1 MEDAIELLT
10 DFEDN
15 SARLYDKAALNFKDD
30 PIIFEFLSTLASDE
44 RSHRDYLVKAAS
56 LLRKRIP
63 GRVVAID
70 RATVERAWAALAAQK
85 RMLASKILAK
95 PMLFDFIVANEFS
108 EWNDLFLFAV
118 NVAKEDCAEFI
129 PAVVTTQRHKRF
141 IERFI
146 ESQPDLGV
154 QLKTLRELETV
165 WEEKILIVD
174 DDAMVAEALAA
185 IVEDE
190 GLVERASNG
199 KEALEMIG
207 SKYYAVI
214 ITDIDMPVMDGLEFY
229 SEAVERFPKIKGRFL
244 FFSGVIDAERRDFF
258 SKHGLRHLCKPS
270 SLNEIKKAVIGV
282 LGG

>member
-1 MEDAIELLT
+1 MENAIELLT

-15 SARLYDKAALNFKDD
+15 SARFYDKAALNFKDD
-30 PIIFEFLSTLASDE
+30 PVIFEFLSTLAADE
-44 RSHRDYLVKAAS
+44 RSHRDYLVKAAA
-56 LLRKRIP
+56 LLKERIP
-63 GRVVAID
+63 GRVVDID
-70 RATVERAWAALAAQK
+70 RATIERAWAALAAQK
-85 RMLASKILAK
+85 RMLASDIMAK

-129 PAVVTTQRHKRF
+129 PAVVTTQKHKRF

-146 ESQPDLGV
+146 ESQPDLGR

-185 IVEDE
+185 IVADE

-207 SKYYAVI
+207 SKYYAAI
-214 ITDIDMPVMDGLEFY
+214 ISDIDMPVMDGLEFY
-229 SEAVERFPKIKGRFL
+229 SRAVERFPNIKGRFL
-244 FFSGVIDAERRDFF
+244 FFSGVIDADRRNFF
-258 SKHGLRHLCKPS
+258 SKHGLKYLCKPA